1 MDLGHILFLLALLIP
16 LTADTFIVS
25 TALGLAGLPKKDQLR
40 TSLILAAF
48 EAGMPAVGVLIGH
61 GLGDFLG
68 NYAGYV
74 AAFVIGLAGVIMLW
88 PANDKEKEEQQAKLL
103 AKSRGFAIISLGL
116 AISIDEVAIG
126 LSLGLLDISL
136 IIAVIFIGVQAFA
149 ASQVGLKLGAKI
161 SEQAREDTEKFAGG
175 ALIVVALIL
184 AGLKIFG
191 HQI

>member
-1 MDLGHILFLLALLIP
+1 M
-16 LTADTFIVS
+16 
-25 TALGLAGLPKKDQLR
+25 
-40 TSLILAAF
+40 
-48 EAGMPAVGVLIGH
+48 
-61 GLGDFLG
+61 
-68 NYAGYV
+68 
-74 AAFVIGLAGVIMLW
+74 
-88 PANDKEKEEQQAKLL
+88 
-103 AKSRGFAIISLGL
+103 GL